1 MNNVKIIDFLKRPFK
16 NSFNWSD
23 RSTEDSWVNIS
34 TGEGYQLGDWRNPT
48 DSPEITYFICLKVL
62 AETMGKLT
70 IHLKDEDNK
79 KLSQSDVNYLLKVRP
94 NAFMSPSDFKSLME
108 FNRNHYGN
116 AYAYIETDKTGK
128 RVGLHP
134 LDPRNVKIIL
144 DDINMLKSD
153 VSYIYKYEEKGKV
166 YYFLDKEIIHLKG
179 GLTRDGIVGK
189 SIAEELAGTIEGS
202 KKADKYLSNLY
213 GRGLTA
219 NAILQ
224 YTGDLSDTAKEKLLK
239 KLHDFA
245 KSEDQGNIIPIPLGM
260 DLRPLDIK
268 LTDAQFL
275 ELKEFTSLQIAAAF
289 GIKPNHLNNYAKSS
303 YANSESQNLAFLV
316 DTLLS
321 IVKKWEEEIDY
332 KLLFEDELKK
342 GIHTEFNVKTILRG
356 DIKTQAEA
364 LRSYVTSGIYSV
376 NEARMYLGDPI
387 IDDGDV
393 NMINGTYV
401 KLDDIGKAYERKG
414 GEGSD

>member
-1 MNNVKIIDFLKRPFK
+1 
-16 NSFNWSD
+16 
-23 RSTEDSWVNIS
+23 
-34 TGEGYQLGDWRNPT
+34 
-48 DSPEITYFICLKVL
+48 
-62 AETMGKLT
+62 
-70 IHLKDEDNK
+70 
-79 KLSQSDVNYLLKVRP
+79 
-94 NAFMSPSDFKSLME
+94 
-108 FNRNHYGN
+108 
-116 AYAYIETDKTGK
+116 
-128 RVGLHP
+128 
-134 LDPRNVKIIL
+134 
-144 DDINMLKSD
+144 
-153 VSYIYKYEEKGKV
+153 
-166 YYFLDKEIIHLKG
+166 
-179 GLTRDGIVGK
+179 
-189 SIAEELAGTIEGS
+189 
-202 KKADKYLSNLY
+202 
-213 GRGLTA
+213 
-219 NAILQ
+219 
-224 YTGDLSDTAKEKLLK
+224 
-239 KLHDFA
+239 
-245 KSEDQGNIIPIPLGM
+245 M

-275 ELKEFTSLQIAAAF
+275 ETKEFTSLQIAAAF
-289 GIKPNHLNNYAKSS
+289 GIKPNHLNNYSKSS

-387 IDDGDV
+387 IDDGDI
-393 NMINGTYV
+393 NMVNGTYV

>member
-1 MNNVKIIDFLKRPFK
+1 MNNVKIIEFLKRPFK
-16 NSFNWSD
+16 NEVRWTD
-23 RSTEDSWVNIS
+23 KSTEDGWVNIS
-34 TGEGYQLGDWRNPT
+34 TGEGYNIGDWISKS

-62 AETMGKLT
+62 SETIGKLA
-70 IHLKDEDNK
+70 IHLKDRENE
-79 KLSQSDVNYLLKVRP
+79 KLYGSDINYLLKVRP
-94 NAFMSPSDFKSLME
+94 NAFMSPTDFKCLME
-108 FNRNHYGN
+108 VNRNHYGN
-116 AYAYIETDKTGK
+116 AYAYIETDKKGK

-134 LDPRNVKIIL
+134 LDPRNVKIII
-144 DDINMLKSD
+144 DDINLLRSD
-153 VSYIYKYEEKGKV
+153 ISYIYKYEDKGQV

-179 GLTRDGIVGK
+179 GLTRNGIVGK
-189 SIAEELAGTIEGS
+189 SIAEELADTIDGN
-202 KKADKYLSNLY
+202 KKAEKYLSNLY
-213 GRGLTA
+213 SRGLTA
-219 NAILQ
+219 NAVLQ

-239 KLHDFA
+239 KLYDFT
-245 KSEDQGNIIPIPLGM
+245 KSEEHGNIIPIPLGM

-275 ELKEFTSLQIAAAF
+275 ETKEFTSLQIAAAF
-289 GIKPNHLNNYAKSS
+289 GIKPNHLNNYSKSS

-316 DTLLS
+316 DTLLF
-321 IVKKWEEEIDY
+321 IVKKWEEEFDY

-364 LRSYVTSGIYSV
+364 LKSYVTSGIYSV

-387 IDDGDV
+387 IDDGDI
-393 NMINGTYV
+393 NMVNGTYV